1 MVSILV
7 VVGWRVYVNF
17 VNIDAI
23 AGPGETGEHRPRDRG
38 VARFARPAL
47 IAAAVVAVVCIALLV
62 IIFLLDT
69 FNATV
74 YSVGG
79 NDIHDNTQEARDIRG
94 LYDGARAGSIFFLV
108 VAVLTAAGAGWV
120 LYRKRQQGGGEADGG
135 EDVDFD
141 DLGR

>member
-1 MVSILV
+1 MDD
-7 VVGWRVYVNF
+7 N
-17 VNIDAI
+17 A
-23 AGPGETGEHRPRDRG
+23 APGETSDHKARG
-38 VARFARPAL
+38 SGPARFARPVL
-47 IAAAVVAVVCIALLV
+47 IAASVVAVVSIALLV

-79 NDIHDNTQEARDIRG
+79 NDLQDNTQESRDIRG

-108 VAVLTAAGAGWV
+108 VALLAAAAAGWV
-120 LYRKRQQGGGEADGG
+120 LYRAPKRGGDAEGG

>member
-1 MVSILV
+1 M
-7 VVGWRVYVNF
+7 
-17 VNIDAI
+17 
-23 AGPGETGEHRPRDRG
+23 
-38 VARFARPAL
+38 
-47 IAAAVVAVVCIALLV
+47 V

-79 NDIHDNTQEARDIRG
+79 NDIQDNSQESRDIRG
-94 LYDGARAGSIFFLV
+94 LYDGARVGSIVFLV
-108 VAVLTAAGAGWV
+108 AALLAAAVSGWV
-120 LYRKRQQGGGEADGG
+120 LYRGRKQGGADTDSG

>member
-1 MVSILV
+1 MDESAAP
-7 VVGWRVYVNF
+7 R
-17 VNIDAI
+17 
-23 AGPGETGEHRPRDRG
+23 ETGDHESGDRHP
-38 VARFARPAL
+38 ARFARPVL

-79 NDIHDNTQEARDIRG
+79 NDVQDNTQEARDIRG

-108 VAVLTAAGAGWV
+108 AALLAAAVSGWV
-120 LYRKRQQGGGEADGG
+120 LFRGRKQGGGDTEGG

>member
-1 MVSILV
+1 MDESAAP
-7 VVGWRVYVNF
+7 GATGDHEPRNR
-17 VNIDAI
+17 
-23 AGPGETGEHRPRDRG
+23 GP
-38 VARFARPAL
+38 ARFARPVL
-47 IAAAVVAVVCIALLV
+47 IVASVVAVVCIALLV

-79 NDIHDNTQEARDIRG
+79 KDIQDKTQEAQDIRG
-94 LYDGARAGSIFFLV
+94 VYDGARAGSIFFLV
-108 VAVLTAAGAGWV
+108 TALLAAAAAGWV
-120 LYRKRQQGGGEADGG
+120 LYRAGKQGGGEADGG

>member
-1 MVSILV
+1 MDEST
-7 VVGWRVYVNF
+7 
-17 VNIDAI
+17 A
-23 AGPGETGEHRPRDRG
+23 PGETPDREPRHSG
-38 VARFARPAL
+38 AARFARPVL

-79 NDIHDNTQEARDIRG
+79 NDIQDNTQEARDIRG
-94 LYDGARAGSIFFLV
+94 LYDGARAGSIVFLV
-108 VAVLTAAGAGWV
+108 IALLAAAVSGWV
-120 LYRKRQQGGGEADGG
+120 LYRGRQQGGGDSDGG

>member
-1 MVSILV
+1 MDESAAT
-7 VVGWRVYVNF
+7 REP
-17 VNIDAI
+17 DDH
-23 AGPGETGEHRPRDRG
+23 ESRDRG
-38 VARFARPAL
+38 PARFARPVL
-47 IAAAVVAVVCIALLV
+47 IAGAVVAVVCIALLV

-79 NDIHDNTQEARDIRG
+79 NDVQDNTQEARDIRG

-108 VAVLTAAGAGWV
+108 AALLAAAGSGWV
-120 LYRKRQQGGGEADGG
+120 LFRGRKQGGGDTDGG

>member
-1 MVSILV
+1 MDDS
-7 VVGWRVYVNF
+7 
-17 VNIDAI
+17 A
-23 AGPGETGEHRPRDRG
+23 AQGETRDHEPRDRG
-38 VARFARPAL
+38 PARFARPVL
-47 IAAAVVAVVCIALLV
+47 IAASVVAVVCIALLV

-79 NDIHDNTQEARDIRG
+79 NDIGDNTQESRDIRG

-108 VAVLTAAGAGWV
+108 FALLAAAAAGWV
-120 LYRKRQQGGGEADGG
+120 LFRGRKKGGGEADGG
-135 EDVDFD
+135 EDVDFE